1 MAMARTFT
9 IEYFK
14 RMGAK
19 GGKLS
24 ASARMKKL
32 TSKQRSDIAK
42 KAAAASAKARSAKA
56 KSKEAK
62 RNASK

>member
-1 MAMARTFT
+1 MARIFS
-9 IEYFK
+9 IDYFR

-24 ASARMKKL
+24 AAARMEKL

-42 KAAAASAKARSAKA
+42 KAAAASALVRSAKA
-56 KSKEAK
+56 KKRRDAK
-62 RNASK
+62 RSKP